1 MLLKKGDTLLVA
13 HRRLFEQDEVRF
25 FLGEVVDYEIGVVK
39 IKGHSFVRDTTSGV
53 FVKKA
58 DEQVKVLSLS
68 SGTLL
73 VYQLPDGVRV
83 DSLRFNVKEPTVSLI
98 DGKGFTMN
106 LTEHTHAGQL

>member
-1 MLLKKGDTLLVA
+1 MLLKKGDKLLVS

-25 FLGEVVDYEIGVVK
+25 FLGEVVDYETGVVK
-39 IKGHSFVRDTTSGV
+39 IKGHSFVRDKTSGV
-53 FVKKA
+53 FLRKA

-73 VYQLPDGVRV
+73 VYQLPEGVGV
-83 DSLRFNVKEPTVSLI
+83 DSLRFEVRDLNLSLI

-106 LTEHTHAGQL
+106 LTEHTHGGQI